1 MTVEVTEPQ
10 FVLEEKNSSNFVT
23 IIGVMVMI
31 VIVLALFY
39 LYKYKD

>member
-1 MTVEVTEPQ
+1 VTVEVTEPQ